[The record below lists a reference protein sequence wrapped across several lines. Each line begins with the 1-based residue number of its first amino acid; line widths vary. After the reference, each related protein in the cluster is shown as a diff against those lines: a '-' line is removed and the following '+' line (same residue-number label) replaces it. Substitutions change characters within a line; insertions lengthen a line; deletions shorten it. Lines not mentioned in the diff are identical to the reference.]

1 MIEVLQYT
9 LGIILVVIMGRI
21 IWESSLVLQ
30 ERKQRY
36 LNGTHDYY
44 DNPIDK
50 D

>member
-1 MIEVLQYT
+1 MIAFIQYT
-9 LGIILVVIMGRI
+9 LGIILVVVMGRMV
-21 IWESSLVLQ
+21 WESSLVLQ

-36 LNGTHDYY
+36 LDGTHDYY

>member
-1 MIEVLQYT
+1 MIEVLQHT
-9 LGIILVVIMGRI
+9 LGIVLVVFMARI
-21 IWESSLVLQ
+21 VWESSIVLH

>member
-1 MIEVLQYT
+1 MIAFIQYT

-36 LNGTHDYY
+36 LDGTHDYY

>member
-1 MIEVLQYT
+1 MIAFIQYT
-9 LGIILVVIMGRI
+9 LGIILVVVMGRMV
-21 IWESSLVLQ
+21 WESSLVLQ

-36 LNGTHDYY
+36 RNGTHDYY